1 MFNKP
6 KERVVLI
13 VLSLGIIISLI
24 YAVIFWKNYEKYT
37 SIAKFGT
44 GIYDNDE
51 NAEYLKGNY
60 SGSKI
65 LNGKDVFLYFITADE
80 ILNSLK
86 KKKFFNSQ
94 PEFKISF
101 LHPNIIAFFSYITK
115 DNIIE
120 NHENNKNLII
130 GKKKFLI
137 YLQIFFY
144 YFSLFF
150 LFETTKNIIELRT
163 RLFLIIFLSIEPTI
177 MQWNISFMSESFFFS
192 FTIFFLSFLFKEKK
206 IFYFL
211 SGVFFGLM
219 ILQRFFIF
227 YFFIFIFIY
236 FFIQSKKIL
245 SKQMLFFFIG
255 SFFVLSILITSNYLR
270 SKTLYLSPMQA
281 KLHFAHY
288 FEHKLLSKEKKIN
301 LTESINSLTK
311 KNEYWKKEN
320 LIINSEKN
328 RLKYYNFRDREALKT
343 IFRNKYDF
351 SKMIIRSAVNVVFI
365 NPTQMW
371 FKYTKYEN
379 WNEFQK
385 TNDFIISLFIR
396 SFYSLFIYTIC
407 IIGIFSLKKK
417 KNFSLNFLFLSFI
430 LYTWAIGSLGMNERY
445 FVPSIIFLS
454 LFFSIG
460 LEKILIKFKILKLK
474 EI

>member
-6 KERVVLI
+6 KERIVLV
-13 VLSLGIIISLI
+13 VLSLGIIICLI
-24 YAVIFWKNYEKYT
+24 YAEIFWKNYEKY
-37 SIAKFGT
+37 SSFIKFGT

-65 LNGKDVFLYFITADE
+65 LNGKDVFLYFITAEE

-86 KKKFFNSQ
+86 KKNFFDSQ

-120 NHENNKNLII
+120 NNENNKSLII

-137 YLQIFFY
+137 YLQIFIY

-150 LFETTKNIIELRT
+150 LFKSTKNIIGFRT

-177 MQWNISFMSESFFFS
+177 MQWNISFMTESFFFS
-192 FTIFFLSFLFKEKK
+192 FLIFFLSFLLKEKK
-206 IFYFL
+206 IFYIL

-255 SFFVLSILITSNYLR
+255 SFLVLSILITSNYLR
-270 SKTLYLSPMQA
+270 SKTFYLSPMQA

-288 FEHKLLSKEKKIN
+288 FEYKLLSKDKNENLQDIIDNLEKK
-301 LTESINSLTK
+301 K
-311 KNEYWKKEN
+311 EYWKKKN

-328 RLKYYNFRDREALKT
+328 RLKYYNFQSQEALKT
-343 IFRNKYDF
+343 IFRNKYNF
-351 SKMIIRSAVNVVFI
+351 SKIIIRSAVNVVFI

-371 FKYTKYEN
+371 LKYSKHEN
-379 WNEFQK
+379 WKEFKK
-385 TNDFIISLFIR
+385 TKDFKISLFIR
-396 SFYSLFIYTIC
+396 SFYSLFIYIIC
-407 IIGIFSLKKK
+407 TIGIFNFRKK
-417 KNFSLNFLFLSFI
+417 KNFGLNFLFLSFI
-430 LYTWAIGSLGMNERY
+430 IYTLAISSVGMNERY

-454 LFFSIG
+454 FFFSIG
-460 LEKILIKFKILKLK
+460 LEKILINFNFLKLK
-474 EI
+474 